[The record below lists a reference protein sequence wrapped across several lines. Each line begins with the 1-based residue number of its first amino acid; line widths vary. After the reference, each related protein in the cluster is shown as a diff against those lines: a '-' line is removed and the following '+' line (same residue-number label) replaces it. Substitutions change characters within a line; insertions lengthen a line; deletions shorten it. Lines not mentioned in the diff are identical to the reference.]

1 MPNLEREDGTLT
13 ETYFDKAEVLNS
25 FFKTV
30 FTQEDDSELPNI
42 EQMRVIHSSQEVT
55 FTEDDIEG
63 LLSKLNIAKSADP
76 DGLHPRI
83 LKELSVQLAQPR
95 FILF

>member
-1 MPNLEREDGTLT
+1 M
-13 ETYFDKAEVLNS
+13 
-25 FFKTV
+25 
-30 FTQEDDSELPNI
+30 
-42 EQMRVIHSSQEVT
+42 IHSSQEVT

-83 LKELSVQLAQPR
+83 LKELSVQLAQLR
-95 FILF
+95 FILFRMSLETGMLPDDWKIVQISPMHFQERTSIQAR